1 MTTVSFIRMVAM
13 MTKLILFFL
22 LITVSANAAP
32 KGSTIIQRNSQG
44 IRTGTVSQRGRV
56 LTFRKSNGV
65 KIGSARISRS
75 AK

>member
-1 MTTVSFIRMVAM
+1 M
-13 MTKLILFFL
+13 MNKLIILIL
-22 LITVSANAAP
+22 LMTAWTTSANAGP